1 MKNFYVSCSV
11 KYTDPENGQNDVEF
25 YSSTIQ
31 ANSKKI
37 AEKEAK
43 DNALK
48 IFNEECEPN
57 VPIASFAKSYP
68 LRISATFS
76 GVIK

>member
-43 DNALK
+43 DDALK
-48 IFNEECEPN
+48 IFNEELNEGFYNITVDVEECYETSDD
-57 VPIASFAKSYP
+57 ARS
-68 LRISATFS
+68 
-76 GVIK
+76 

>member
-43 DNALK
+43 DDALK
-48 IFNEECEPN
+48 IFNEELNEGFYNITVN
-57 VPIASFAKSYP
+57 VDECYETSDDARSS
-68 LRISATFS
+68 
-76 GVIK
+76 

>member
-1 MKNFYVSCSV
+1 MKNYYISCSV
-11 KYTDPENGQNDVEF
+11 KYTDPETGQNDVEF

-43 DNALK
+43 EDALK
-48 IFNEECEPN
+48 IFNEELNEGFYNITVDVEECYETSDD
-57 VPIASFAKSYP
+57 ARS
-68 LRISATFS
+68 
-76 GVIK
+76 

>member
-11 KYTDPENGQNDVEF
+11 KYTDPENGQNDVKF

-37 AEKEAK
+37 AEKEARK
-43 DNALK
+43 DALK
-48 IFNEECEPN
+48 TFNEELNDGFYNITVDVEECYETSDD
-57 VPIASFAKSYP
+57 AHS
-68 LRISATFS
+68 
-76 GVIK
+76 